1 MVLVKCLFMR
11 FRTPSAGYEIAR
23 NRFSQQNPS
32 TLVLSRRPRSFRMP
46 RYTPLSPDGGC
57 PELSGDFWSLA
68 YGDDSQ
74 RPCIERLVREFHP
87 REPLTV
93 QVRGEAFN
101 ITNSFRA
108 GALSNGLPTGASG
121 VVTSYT
127 NTFGQILSALDP
139 RILQFAVKL
148 VF

>member
-1 MVLVKCLFMR
+1 
-11 FRTPSAGYEIAR
+11 
-23 NRFSQQNPS
+23 
-32 TLVLSRRPRSFRMP
+32 
-46 RYTPLSPDGGC
+46 
-57 PELSGDFWSLA
+57 
-68 YGDDSQ
+68 
-74 RPCIERLVREFHP
+74 
-87 REPLTV
+87 V